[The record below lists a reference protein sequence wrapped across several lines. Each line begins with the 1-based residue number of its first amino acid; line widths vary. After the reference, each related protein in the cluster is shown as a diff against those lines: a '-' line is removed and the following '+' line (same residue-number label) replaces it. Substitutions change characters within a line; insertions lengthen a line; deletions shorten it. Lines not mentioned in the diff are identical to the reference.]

1 MFIAMFKK
9 ELKQFVR
16 SKGNVLLLFV
26 FPIALITTLAVGLN
40 SMMTSGSDFF
50 ADGDEPS
57 KVYYTIEGKDNKYKE
72 GFEEFTSGIEDE
84 LKVKFEEISSKE
96 DAEEDVDTEKALLHI
111 NIDSEGFEIYT
122 SKNGEGIRSK
132 IMRSLFES
140 FLNQYAVYDTIGEL
154 NPEAFKNLAI
164 SQYDE
169 YVTEEKLDGKESV
182 SSAEYYTFAE
192 LALIILYISVTVGE
206 SVYKESQL
214 KTINRIRLSK
224 IKESVMIAAK
234 VAFGICIG
242 ILQTLVVYAY
252 SSIVLN
258 VDWGQN
264 TLEFI
269 SLFIVFSIF
278 GSVVGVIIGLLAK
291 KDNTVSSVLNIV
303 IIFICA
309 LGGCYTPMAMLVS
322 VPVLNK
328 LIFISPIYW
337 INTATSSMIC
347 GYESSAYFISVAI
360 PIILSAVCVLAYAV
374 IMKKKGGLQS
384 V

>member
-72 GFEEFTSGIEDE
+72 GFEEFTSGIEDG

-122 SKNGEGIRSK
+122 SKNGEGIKSK

-206 SVYKESQL
+206 SVYKENQL

-234 VAFGICIG
+234 VAFGISIG

-258 VDWGQN
+258 VDWRQN
-264 TLEFI
+264 TLKFI

-278 GSVVGVIIGLLAK
+278 ASVVGVIIGLLAK

-347 GYESSAYFISVAI
+347 GYESSAYFIALAI
-360 PIILSAVCVLAYAV
+360 PIILSAICVLAYAV